1 MNDISISR
9 GARLALAVAIVLFLT
24 LLFLILFFI
33 IGQPFGALSDA
44 SIGLGAIL
52 SAVLGWALYP
62 MHHARASHASRIGF
76 GATAVGAVLAVLGST
91 SVISR
96 ITGFVLADWFTATGY
111 ALIGVWLLLFCDA
124 ARRAEWLPRGL
135 TNFGLA
141 AAASLLFGFLAV
153 PGILSKS
160 DSIDALQAWYLA
172 ASQIS
177 YLGMFF
183 LFPAWCIRLW
193 RYLSSQARAVVT
205 VG

>member
-1 MNDISISR
+1 MMQALGW
-9 GARLALAVAIVLFLT
+9 GAV
-24 LLFLILFFI
+24 
-33 IGQPFGALSDA
+33 
-44 SIGLGAIL
+44 L
-52 SAVLGWALYP
+52 SAMLAWALFP
-62 MHHARASHASRIGF
+62 LHRPRATRASVIGF
-76 GATAVGAVLAVLGST
+76 GAAGIGAMLAVLGSIL
-91 SVISR
+91 VISGVM
-96 ITGFVLADWFTATGY
+96 GFVLADWYTATGY

-160 DSIDALQAWYLA
+160 DSIDALRTWYLA